1 MRIGIFGGTFNPI
14 HIAHLDVA
22 EQCREAMGLDFVVF
36 VPSAMPPH
44 KEVEQGITPE
54 HRLNMVRIACEGNPY
69 FKVSDVE
76 LTLPR
81 PSYSVRTIEMMQEHY
96 GDSAKLFFIAGM
108 DSFLEIGSWHAV
120 DRLIRL
126 CDFVVSFRPGAD
138 YKKLA
143 KFRFVREVDV
153 ATLDALD
160 QKVRTMGKMEMVSGR
175 DLWLVSTV
183 RMDVS
188 STDIRKKLHMKR
200 SVKYLLP
207 DKVESYIIQNRLYL

>member
-1 MRIGIFGGTFNPI
+1 MKIGIFGGTFNPI
-14 HIAHLDVA
+14 HIAHLVVA
-22 EQCREAMGLDFVVF
+22 EQCREAMGLKEVVF

-44 KEVEQGITPE
+44 KEVEQGVSPE
-54 HRLNMVRIACEGNPY
+54 HRLRMVQLACEDNPH

-81 PSYSVRTIEMMQEHY
+81 PSYSIKTVEIMQERY
-96 GDSAKLFFIAGM
+96 GEKAKLFFIAGM

-120 DRLIRL
+120 DRLVAL

-143 KFRFVREVDV
+143 KSRYVHEVDV
-153 ATLDALD
+153 VTLDALD
-160 QKVRTMGKMEMVSGR
+160 QKMRSMGKVEMVSGR

-188 STDIRKKLHMKR
+188 STDIRKKLHMRR

-207 DKVESYIIQNRLYL
+207 DKVESYIIQNGLYL

>member
-1 MRIGIFGGTFNPI
+1 MKIGIFGGTFNPI

-22 EQCREAMGLDFVVF
+22 EQCREAMGLKEVVF

-54 HRLNMVRIACEGNPY
+54 HRLSMVRIACEDNPH
-69 FKVSDVE
+69 FKVSDAE

-96 GDSAKLFFIAGM
+96 GESAKLFFIAGM

-120 DRLIRL
+120 NRLITL

-143 KFRFVREVDV
+143 KFRYVHEVDV

-160 QKVRTMGKMEMVSGR
+160 QKVRSMGKMEMVSGR

-188 STDIRKKLHMKR
+188 STDIRKRLHMRR

-207 DKVESYIIQNRLYL
+207 ERVESYIIQNRLYV

>member
-1 MRIGIFGGTFNPI
+1 MKIGIFGGTFNPI

-22 EQCREAMGLDFVVF
+22 EQCREAMGLKEVVF

-44 KEVEQGITPE
+44 KEVEQGVSPE
-54 HRLNMVRIACEGNPY
+54 HRLNMARIACEGNPH

-81 PSYSVRTIEMMQEHY
+81 PSYSVRTVEMMQENY
-96 GDSAKLFFIAGM
+96 GSGAQLFFIAGM

-120 DRLIRL
+120 DKLVKL

-138 YKKLA
+138 YRKLA
-143 KFRFVREVDV
+143 KFRYVREVDV
-153 ATLDALD
+153 AALDALD

-175 DLWLVSTV
+175 GLWLVSTV

-188 STDIRKKLHMKR
+188 STDIRERLRLRR

-207 DKVESYIIQNRLYL
+207 PEVESYIIQNRLYV

>member
-22 EQCREAMGLDFVVF
+22 EQCREEMGLKEVVF

-54 HRLNMVRIACEGNPY
+54 CRLNMVRMACEDNPY

-81 PSYSVRTIEMMQEHY
+81 PSYSVRTIEMMQENY
-96 GDSAKLFFIAGM
+96 GNDAKLFFIAGM

-120 DRLIRL
+120 DRLIKL

-143 KFRFVREVDV
+143 KFRYVREVDV

-188 STDIRKKLHMKR
+188 STDIRKRLHMKR

-207 DKVESYIIQNRLYL
+207 ERVESYIIQNRLYV